1 MVNRVVLVGRL
12 VKTIDLK
19 KTKTETAYA
28 VFTIAVDNRMKD
40 NNGERGTLFI
50 DCRIFG
56 AQAESMY
63 KNTRTGSKIAVDGSL
78 NQRNYEIDGKKG
90 RKIEV
95 IVDSVTFLDSAPKK
109 KDDEE
114 ESNDTTPF
122 EEEPIDS
129 PIESNIDTGLLPDD
143 DLPF

>member
-114 ESNDTTPF
+114 EINDTTPF